1 MLCQY
6 KLFSSFKI
14 DRAMNFLSRQV
25 ARDWGLSIFPRTK
38 NTHLLNFIYSI
49 IPAIFFAMT

>member
-1 MLCQY
+1 MLLY

-25 ARDWGLSIFPRTK
+25 AQEGEVFFPHKKYVPT
-38 NTHLLNFIYSI
+38 
-49 IPAIFFAMT
+49 